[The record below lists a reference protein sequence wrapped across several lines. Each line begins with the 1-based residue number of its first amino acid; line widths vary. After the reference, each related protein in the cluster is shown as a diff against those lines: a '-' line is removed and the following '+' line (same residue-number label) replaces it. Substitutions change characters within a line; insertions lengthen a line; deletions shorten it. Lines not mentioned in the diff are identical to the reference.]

1 VIRAVI
7 VGCGNIATKYA
18 TDLRTGEVVDLVGF
32 YDVSPERSSA
42 FAHEHGGEAFATLDE
57 ALDAAELVINLTIF
71 EAHYPVT
78 KAALSRSRHVYSEKP
93 LALRFD
99 EATELSDLA
108 AERGVRL
115 GAAPFTFLGEAQTTA
130 IEWVRSGTLGAVR
143 DAYAEVNHGRI
154 ETWHPNPAPFYAAGP
169 ILDVGVY
176 PLALLMAALGPVS
189 SVRAMS
195 STVLNERID
204 LSGNPFSPGSPD
216 YWLVELRH
224 ASGTQVRLTVN
235 FYVLGDEGIEFHG
248 DDGSVRLGSWFDP
261 GCQLTYRPYGR
272 ETEDVTSGTGP
283 ETVDWSTG
291 VSEMVEAIA
300 SGRKSPLDRERAV
313 HLVDMLESITASAT
327 SGHTVSLRTTF

>member
-1 VIRAVI
+1 
-7 VGCGNIATKYA
+7 
-18 TDLRTGEVVDLVGF
+18 
-32 YDVSPERSSA
+32 
-42 FAHEHGGEAFATLDE
+42 
-57 ALDAAELVINLTIF
+57 
-71 EAHYPVT
+71 
-78 KAALSRSRHVYSEKP
+78 
-93 LALRFD
+93 
-99 EATELSDLA
+99 
-108 AERGVRL
+108 VR
-115 GAAPFTFLGEAQTTA
+115 
-130 IEWVRSGTLGAVR
+130 V
-143 DAYAEVNHGRI
+143 AYAEVNHGRI

-327 SGHTVSLRTTF
+327 SGHTVSLRRTF